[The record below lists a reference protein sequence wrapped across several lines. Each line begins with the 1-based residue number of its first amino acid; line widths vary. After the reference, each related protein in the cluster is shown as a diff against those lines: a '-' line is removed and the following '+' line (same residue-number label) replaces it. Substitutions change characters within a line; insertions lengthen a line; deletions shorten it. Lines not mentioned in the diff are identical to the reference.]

1 MEQTKPL
8 PIQADIFW
16 AALTE
21 PNKLSGKYQV
31 DLSNLSKE
39 AVKTLMGM
47 GINVKNDPQKKP
59 EQGFYVTAKSKN
71 FPITAVDENG
81 NIIKAKVANGSK
93 GVALIKTY
101 DASFQGKKGVG
112 VGVSKLVIKEL
123 IEYKPEGVNLA
134 DLEEEA
140 L

>member
-1 MEQTKPL
+1 MDMNKPL

-16 AALTE
+16 AALDE

-39 AVKTLMGM
+39 AVRELEAQ
-47 GINVKNDPQKKP
+47 GIAVKNDPKKP
-59 EQGFYVTAKSKN
+59 DQGFYVTAKSKLY
-71 FPITAVDENG
+71 PITAVDEGG
-81 NIIKAKVANGSK
+81 NLIKSKVANGSK
-93 GVALIKTY
+93 AVALIKPY
-101 DASFQGKKGVG
+101 NYNFQGKKGVG
-112 VGVSKLVIKEL
+112 VGVSKLIIKEL
-123 IEYKPEGVNLA
+123 IEYKPEGVSLA

>member
-1 MEQTKPL
+1 MEQAKPL

-16 AALTE
+16 AALDE

-39 AVKTLMGM
+39 AVRELEAQ
-47 GINVKNDPQKKP
+47 GIAVKNDPKKP
-59 EQGFYVTAKSKN
+59 DQGFYVTAKSKLY
-71 FPITAVDENG
+71 PITAVDENG
-81 NIIKAKVANGSK
+81 NFIKSKVANGSK
-93 GVALIKTY
+93 AVALIKPY
-101 DASFQGKKGVG
+101 NYNFQGKKGVG
-112 VGVSKLVIKEL
+112 VGVSKLIIKEL
-123 IEYKPEGVNLA
+123 IEYKPEGVSLA

>member
-1 MEQTKPL
+1 MEQAKPL

-16 AALTE
+16 AALDE

-39 AVKTLMGM
+39 AVRELEAQ
-47 GINVKNDPQKKP
+47 GIAVKNDPKKP
-59 EQGFYVTAKSKN
+59 DQGFYVTAKSKLY
-71 FPITAVDENG
+71 PITAVDENG
-81 NIIKAKVANGSK
+81 NFIKSKVANGSK
-93 GVALIKTY
+93 AVALIKPY
-101 DASFQGKKGVG
+101 NYNFQGKKGVG
-112 VGVSKLVIKEL
+112 VGVSKLIIKEL

>member
-1 MEQTKPL
+1 MEQNKPL

-16 AALTE
+16 AALLY

-31 DLSNLSKE
+31 DLSNLSKA
-39 AVKTLMGM
+39 AVKTLMDM
-47 GINVKNDPQKKP
+47 GINVKNDPKKP
-59 EQGFYVTAKSKN
+59 DQGFFVTAKSKLY
-71 FPITAVDENG
+71 PITAVDDDG
-81 NIIKAKVANGSK
+81 NLIKNKIANGSK
-93 GVALIKTY
+93 AVALIKPYAYT
-101 DASFQGKKGVG
+101 FQGKKGVG
-112 VGVSKLVIKEL
+112 VGVSKLIIKEL

>member
-1 MEQTKPL
+1 MEQAKPL

-16 AALTE
+16 ASLDE

-39 AVKTLMGM
+39 AVKTLMDM
-47 GINVKNDPQKKP
+47 GINVKNDPKKP
-59 EQGFYVTAKSKN
+59 DQGFFVTAKSKLY
-71 FPITAVDENG
+71 PILAVNDG
-81 NIIKAKVANGSK
+81 GDVIKAKIANGSK
-93 GVALIKTY
+93 AVALIKPYAYT
-101 DASFQGKKGVG
+101 FQGKKGVG
-112 VGVSKLVIKEL
+112 VGVSKLIIKDL

>member
-1 MEQTKPL
+1 MDMNKPL

-16 AALTE
+16 AALDE

-39 AVKTLMGM
+39 AVRELESQ
-47 GINVKNDPQKKP
+47 GINVKNDPKKP
-59 EQGFYVTAKSKN
+59 DQGFYVTAKSKLY
-71 FPITAVDENG
+71 PITAVDENG
-81 NIIKAKVANGSK
+81 NFIKAKVANGSK
-93 GVALIKTY
+93 AVALIKTY
-101 DASFQGKKGVG
+101 KYNFQGKAGVG
-112 VGVSKLVIKEL
+112 VGVSKLIIKEL

>member
-16 AALTE
+16 AALDE

-31 DLSNLSKE
+31 DLSNLSKD
-39 AVKTLMGM
+39 AVKTLMEM
-47 GINVKNDPQKKP
+47 GINVKNDSKKP
-59 EQGFYVTAKSKN
+59 DQGFFVTAKSKLY
-71 FPITAVDENG
+71 PITAVDDTG
-81 NIIKAKVANGSK
+81 NIIKAKIANGSK
-93 GVALIKTY
+93 AVALIKPYAYT
-101 DASFQGKKGVG
+101 FQGKKGVG
-112 VGVSKLVIKEL
+112 VGVSKLIIKQL
-123 IEYKPEGVNLA
+123 IEYRPEGVNLA

>member
-1 MEQTKPL
+1 MEQNKPL

-16 AALTE
+16 ANLNE
-21 PNKLSGKYQV
+21 VNKLSGKYQV

-39 AVKTLMGM
+39 AVRELEAI
-47 GINVKNDPQKKP
+47 GIAVKNDPKKP
-59 EQGFYVTAKSKN
+59 DQGFYVTAKSKN

-81 NIIKAKVANGSK
+81 NVLNVKIANGSK
-93 GVALIKTY
+93 AVALIKPFNY
-101 DASFQGKKGVG
+101 NFQGKKGVG
-112 VGVSKLVIKEL
+112 VGVSKLIIKEL
-123 IEYKPEGVNLA
+123 IEYKPEGVSLA

>member
-1 MEQTKPL
+1 MEQAKPL

-16 AALTE
+16 ASLDE

-39 AVKTLMGM
+39 AVKTLMDM
-47 GINVKNDPQKKP
+47 GINVKNDSKKP
-59 EQGFYVTAKSKN
+59 DQGFFVTAKSKLY
-71 FPITAVDENG
+71 PITAVDEKG
-81 NIIKAKVANGSK
+81 NFIKAKIANGSK
-93 GVALIKTY
+93 AVALIKPY
-101 DASFQGKKGVG
+101 PYNFQGKKGIG
-112 VGVSKLVIKEL
+112 AGVSKLIIKEL

>member
-1 MEQTKPL
+1 MEQAKPL

-16 AALTE
+16 ASLEE

-39 AVKTLMGM
+39 AVRELEAQ
-47 GINVKNDPQKKP
+47 GIAVKNDPKKP
-59 EQGFYVTAKSKN
+59 DQGFYVTAKSKLY
-71 FPITAVDENG
+71 PITAVDENG
-81 NIIKAKVANGSK
+81 NFIKSKVANGSK
-93 GVALIKTY
+93 AVALIKPY
-101 DASFQGKKGVG
+101 NYNFQGKKGVG
-112 VGVSKLVIKEL
+112 VGVSKLIIKEL

>member
-1 MEQTKPL
+1 MEQSKPL

-16 AALTE
+16 ASLNE
-21 PNKLSGKYQV
+21 PNKLSGKFQV

-39 AVKTLMGM
+39 AVRELEAM
-47 GINVKNDPQKKP
+47 GISVKNDPKKP
-59 EQGFYVTAKSKN
+59 DQGFYVTAKSKLY
-71 FPITAVDENG
+71 PITAVDENG
-81 NIIKAKVANGSK
+81 NYLNVKIANGSK
-93 GVALIKTY
+93 AVALIKPY
-101 DASFQGKKGVG
+101 PYNFQGKKGVG
-112 VGVSKLVIKEL
+112 VGVSKLIIKKL

>member
-1 MEQTKPL
+1 MEMNKPL

-16 AALTE
+16 AALDE

-39 AVKTLMGM
+39 AVRELEAQ
-47 GINVKNDPQKKP
+47 GIAVKNDPKKP
-59 EQGFYVTAKSKN
+59 DQGFYVTAKSKN

-81 NIIKAKVANGSK
+81 DLIKAKVANGSK
-93 GVALIKTY
+93 AVALIKPY
-101 DASFQGKKGVG
+101 NYNFQGKKGVG
-112 VGVSKLVIKEL
+112 VGVSKIIIKQL
-123 IEYKPEGVNLA
+123 IEYKPEGVSLA

>member
-1 MEQTKPL
+1 MEQNKPL

-16 AALTE
+16 ASLNE
-21 PNKLSGKYQV
+21 VNKLSGKYQV

-39 AVKTLMGM
+39 AVRELEAI
-47 GINVKNDPQKKP
+47 GIVVKNDPKKP
-59 EQGFYVTAKSKN
+59 DQGFYVTAKSKN

-81 NIIKAKVANGSK
+81 NILNVKIANGSK
-93 GVALIKTY
+93 AVALIKPFNY
-101 DASFQGKKGVG
+101 NFQGKKGVG
-112 VGVSKLVIKEL
+112 VGVSKLIIKEL
-123 IEYKPEGVNLA
+123 IEYKPEGVSLA

>member
-1 MEQTKPL
+1 MDTSKPL

-16 AALTE
+16 ASLTE

-39 AVKTLMGM
+39 AVRELEAMGVT
-47 GINVKNDPQKKP
+47 VKNDAKRPD
-59 EQGFYVTAKSKN
+59 QGFFVTAKSKLY
-71 FPITAVDENG
+71 PITAVDESG
-81 NIIKAKVANGSK
+81 NILNVKIANGSK
-93 GVALIKTY
+93 AVALIKTY
-101 DASFQGKKGVG
+101 PYSFQGKKGVG
-112 VGVSKLVIKEL
+112 VGVSKLIVKEL
-123 IEYKPEGVNLA
+123 IEYKPEGVSLA

>member
-1 MEQTKPL
+1 MEQAKPL

-16 AALTE
+16 AALDE

-39 AVKTLMGM
+39 AVRELESQ
-47 GINVKNDPQKKP
+47 GIAVKNDPKKP
-59 EQGFYVTAKSKN
+59 DQGFYVTAKSKLY
-71 FPITAVDENG
+71 PITAVDENG
-81 NIIKAKVANGSK
+81 NFIKSKVANGSK
-93 GVALIKTY
+93 AVALIKPY
-101 DASFQGKKGVG
+101 NYNFQGKKGVG
-112 VGVSKLVIKEL
+112 VGVSKLIIKQL

>member
-1 MEQTKPL
+1 MEQAKPL

-16 AALTE
+16 AALDE

-39 AVKTLMGM
+39 AVKTLMDM
-47 GINVKNDPQKKP
+47 GINVKNDPKKP
-59 EQGFYVTAKSKN
+59 DQGFFVTAKSKLY
-71 FPITAVDENG
+71 PILAVNDG
-81 NIIKAKVANGSK
+81 GDVIKAKIANGSK
-93 GVALIKTY
+93 AVALIKPYAYT
-101 DASFQGKKGVG
+101 FQGKKGVG
-112 VGVSKLVIKEL
+112 VGVSKLIIKDL

>member
-1 MEQTKPL
+1 MDMNKPL

-39 AVKTLMGM
+39 AVKTLMEM
-47 GINVKNDPQKKP
+47 GINVRNDAKKP
-59 EQGFYVTAKSKN
+59 DQGFFITAKSKLY
-71 FPITAVDENG
+71 PITAVDEGG
-81 NIIKAKVANGSK
+81 NVIHAKVANGSK
-93 GVALIKTY
+93 AVALIKPY
-101 DASFQGKKGVG
+101 KYNFQGKAGVG
-112 VGVSKLVIKEL
+112 VGVSKLIIKEL

>member
-1 MEQTKPL
+1 MDMSKPL

-16 AALTE
+16 AALDE

-39 AVKTLMGM
+39 AVRELEAQ
-47 GINVKNDPQKKP
+47 GINVKNDPKKP
-59 EQGFYVTAKSKN
+59 DQGFFVTAKSKLY
-71 FPITAVDENG
+71 PITAVDENG
-81 NIIKAKVANGSK
+81 NFIKAKVANGSK
-93 GVALIKTY
+93 AVALIKPY
-101 DASFQGKKGVG
+101 KYNFQGKAGVG
-112 VGVSKLVIKEL
+112 VGVSKLIIKQL

>member
-1 MEQTKPL
+1 MEQNKPL

-16 AALTE
+16 ASLNE
-21 PNKLSGKYQV
+21 PNKLSGKFQV

-39 AVKTLMGM
+39 AVRELEAM
-47 GINVKNDPQKKP
+47 GIAVKNDPKKP
-59 EQGFYVTAKSKN
+59 DQGFYVTAKSKLY
-71 FPITAVDENG
+71 PITAVDENG
-81 NIIKAKVANGSK
+81 NYLNVKIANGSK
-93 GVALIKTY
+93 AVALIKPY
-101 DASFQGKKGVG
+101 PYNFQGKKGVG
-112 VGVSKLVIKEL
+112 VGVSKLIIKKL

>member
-1 MEQTKPL
+1 MEQNKPL

-16 AALTE
+16 AALDE

-31 DLSNLSKE
+31 DLSNLSKD
-39 AVKTLMGM
+39 AVKTLMEM
-47 GINVKNDPQKKP
+47 GINVKNDSKKP
-59 EQGFYVTAKSKN
+59 DQGFFVTAKSKLY
-71 FPITAVDENG
+71 PITAVDETG
-81 NIIKAKVANGSK
+81 NIIKAKIANGSK
-93 GVALIKTY
+93 AVALIKP
-101 DASFQGKKGVG
+101 DAYTFQGKKGVG
-112 VGVSKLVIKEL
+112 VGVSKLIVKEL

>member
-1 MEQTKPL
+1 MEQAKPL

-16 AALTE
+16 AALEE

-39 AVKTLMGM
+39 AVRELEAQ
-47 GINVKNDPQKKP
+47 GIVVKNDPKKP
-59 EQGFYVTAKSKN
+59 DQGFYVTAKSKLY
-71 FPITAVDENG
+71 PITAVDENG
-81 NIIKAKVANGSK
+81 NFIKSKVANGSK
-93 GVALIKTY
+93 AVALIKPY
-101 DASFQGKKGVG
+101 NYNFQGKKGVG
-112 VGVSKLVIKEL
+112 VGVSKLIIKEL